1 MAPCMQPLLGVL
13 GSVCE
18 ATAQVADAE
27 VERQTQA
34 APEYEKWIAQ
44 ALAEADSVDG
54 PFWLPCV
61 RDQRDPLKSCSASA
75 NLSWIMQHFLSQL
88 CQDLD
93 SPSVSVWFPGDIHV
107 KEVTLT
113 TIVLESQQ
121 KEASTPKSQPRSTGP
136 RCPSGTMSSAAKAP
150 AAEQECSS
158 RDVAEPSSPIGSP
171 IAPSPIRA
179 LHLGPR
185 PGMPCPVDDE
195 AGGPSE
201 VPVPELAPGSPAK
214 PMLPRAA
221 PAPSPAPAERPLAT
235 VVAAPRSGPAA
246 PAALAQDSTIEPT
259 DSWRV
264 LSWSQNT
271 KQRGVTG
278 LSLFRPEN
286 ARLPLAE
293 EEIHLPSR
301 PAISMAEW
309 KSKALFA
316 AAPPESPKEV
326 KVRSR
331 IRPPASGQQAL
342 RCKERQQGETQVE
355 KTSPERKDQSTP
367 IKVADRIMMF
377 EMLKTW
383 TPQTAEKVI
392 SPSVQCSKAG
402 AASSA
407 PRMMKPPSANRG
419 SASTDRGSA
428 CSAAAVTSA
437 LTFKIAGQKGI
448 SSQQVTLLH
457 ENTALTRWSALA
469 EAPDVLQLVVV
480 PPAHA
485 VQRQAAAEL
494 LSQLENSRPYAATIN
509 QITKTDWSVLGDRTT
524 SSAVMLNHVPTV
536 RLLLRARAD
545 TNCTDDDSKSA
556 LHLAAAGGS
565 SVVARLLLEN
575 RAIINRPEDTETPLH
590 AATAVGHPETASIL
604 LEAQAQVNRT
614 GKADRTALHCAAVA
628 GAGPV
633 VSALVAARAEIH
645 RQDRN
650 RKVALQYAVSS
661 DDVLSV
667 DVLLSAGA
675 AGTEL
680 KIRDRVPVLHYA
692 LTASTEAMVEHVLQR
707 RADLDATDPKGR
719 LPFLLAAA
727 RSDSGFIKLLCK
739 WRPLDAEDIDRAL
752 CVACE
757 KGNSSVVQFLLH
769 KRANPSSRTEET
781 TALHLAAAGG
791 YEVVIRELLHAKADA
806 NCKDSKSRIPW
817 KVCKGKSLAELLRP
831 SR

>member
-88 CQDLD
+88 CQ
-93 SPSVSVWFPGDIHV
+93 
-107 KEVTLT
+107 
-113 TIVLESQQ
+113 ESQQ

-150 AAEQECSS
+150 AAEQESSS

-171 IAPSPIRA
+171 IVASPPKRPRTRPDCKDFASPLSERIAKAPSPIRA

-259 DSWRV
+259 
-264 LSWSQNT
+264 
-271 KQRGVTG
+271 
-278 LSLFRPEN
+278 
-286 ARLPLAE
+286 

-428 CSAAAVTSA
+428 CSAAVD
-437 LTFKIAGQKGI
+437 G
-448 SSQQVTLLH
+448 SSLFTPVQHPWARDVKPKELFRHSDLAPTRPPLAKSVRKPTGPTTAFGSTVPPIPAKH
-457 ENTALTRWSALA
+457 VVATALQPPSSARSA
-469 EAPDVLQLVVV
+469 EAEPPDSARSAEAFGRLALGHKRDDIAKPKSLRAAEQ
-480 PPAHA
+480 AKQA
-485 VQRQAAAEL
+485 EERRQKERQEREQERDRARIAAAQAAAAQVAQE
-494 LSQLENSRPYAATIN
+494 
-509 QITKTDWSVLGDRTT
+509 
-524 SSAVMLNHVPTV
+524 
-536 RLLLRARAD
+536 ARA
-545 TNCTDDDSKSA
+545 K
-556 LHLAAAGGS
+556 
-565 SVVARLLLEN
+565 
-575 RAIINRPEDTETPLH
+575 
-590 AATAVGHPETASIL
+590 
-604 LEAQAQVNRT
+604 
-614 GKADRTALHCAAVA
+614 AAVA
-628 GAGPV
+628 APGPRDTPKTAAPKNARPSNEPLLSPGFLARHA
-633 VSALVAARAEIH
+633 SAPVLPLQERPVQVETVEDHQLKRMPSVPLFREPYLDLRNINLSPKKPEDNYAISDYGGDSEGEDTAAREKM
-645 RQDRN
+645 RQKKAVPRWCDRYLLQVQKQVDIDPDTIFG
-650 RKVALQYAVSS
+650 KVPRCVLDDMFPDFLYQQARQKRPARRRGSS
-661 DDVLSV
+661 GDWR
-667 DVLLSAGA
+667 
-675 AGTEL
+675 
-680 KIRDRVPVLHYA
+680 RDR
-692 LTASTEAMVEHVLQR
+692 LTRCEIRSYKQRMGQKRSWDDGHVV
-707 RADLDATDPKGR
+707 DGR
-719 LPFLLAAA
+719 
-727 RSDSGFIKLLCK
+727 
-739 WRPLDAEDIDRAL
+739 
-752 CVACE
+752 
-757 KGNSSVVQFLLH
+757 H
-769 KRANPSSRTEET
+769 
-781 TALHLAAAGG
+781 
-791 YEVVIRELLHAKADA
+791 
-806 NCKDSKSRIPW
+806 
-817 KVCKGKSLAELLRP
+817 
-831 SR
+831 